1 MNNQIKKIALISEN
15 QTVIDAIEKAVG
27 SSFEINTFSNG
38 IILYNQLSTSS
49 DGYCM
54 ILSEASLLDVH
65 GVPLKST
72 IEKLGYGHLPFYLI
86 VDKTSPSDIVVAISK
101 GVSDFIQKPIDGKLL
116 KTRLDFQMKHP
127 IGKVQTTGFTPLKES
142 STPFVKRSFDII
154 VAGLILL
161 GLLPLFLI
169 VAILIKL
176 ESRGPVFYYSYRV
189 GTGYNIFKFYK
200 FRSMDPDADAKLQ
213 QLKHLNQYNVTEG
226 EKTETN
232 LPPVEVSNDVK
243 ELCEFCEQ
251 AGGGCLQPMYDDNK
265 MVCEKILL
273 AKKDS
278 NQDSAFIKIKDDPR
292 VTKIGK
298 FIRNTSIDEL
308 PQLWNVLRG
317 DMSLVGNR
325 PLPLYEAEKITTD
338 KYALRFL
345 GPAGI
350 TGLWQ
355 VEKRGRGAMSED
367 ERLSLDNDYVKNFS
381 VWFDLK
387 ILLRTIPAL
396 FQSENV

>member
-1 MNNQIKKIALISEN
+1 
-15 QTVIDAIEKAVG
+15 
-27 SSFEINTFSNG
+27 
-38 IILYNQLSTSS
+38 
-49 DGYCM
+49 
-54 ILSEASLLDVH
+54 
-65 GVPLKST
+65 
-72 IEKLGYGHLPFYLI
+72 
-86 VDKTSPSDIVVAISK
+86 
-101 GVSDFIQKPIDGKLL
+101 
-116 KTRLDFQMKHP
+116 
-127 IGKVQTTGFTPLKES
+127 
-142 STPFVKRSFDII
+142 
-154 VAGLILL
+154 
-161 GLLPLFLI
+161 
-169 VAILIKL
+169 
-176 ESRGPVFYYSYRV
+176 
-189 GTGYNIFKFYK
+189 
-200 FRSMDPDADAKLQ
+200 
-213 QLKHLNQYNVTEG
+213 
-226 EKTETN
+226 
-232 LPPVEVSNDVK
+232 
-243 ELCEFCEQ
+243 
-251 AGGGCLQPMYDDNK
+251 

>member
-1 MNNQIKKIALISEN
+1 
-15 QTVIDAIEKAVG
+15 
-27 SSFEINTFSNG
+27 
-38 IILYNQLSTSS
+38 
-49 DGYCM
+49 
-54 ILSEASLLDVH
+54 
-65 GVPLKST
+65 
-72 IEKLGYGHLPFYLI
+72 
-86 VDKTSPSDIVVAISK
+86 
-101 GVSDFIQKPIDGKLL
+101 
-116 KTRLDFQMKHP
+116 
-127 IGKVQTTGFTPLKES
+127 
-142 STPFVKRSFDII
+142 
-154 VAGLILL
+154 
-161 GLLPLFLI
+161 
-169 VAILIKL
+169 
-176 ESRGPVFYYSYRV
+176 
-189 GTGYNIFKFYK
+189 
-200 FRSMDPDADAKLQ
+200 MDPDADAKLQ
-213 QLKHLNQYNVTEG
+213 QLKHLNQYNVAEG
-226 EKTETN
+226 EEVETII
-232 LPPVEVSNDVK
+232 PPVEVSNEVK

-278 NQDSAFIKIKDDPR
+278 NKDSAFIKIKDDPR

-308 PQLWNVLRG
+308 PQLWNVLKG

>member
-1 MNNQIKKIALISEN
+1 M
-15 QTVIDAIEKAVG
+15 D
-27 SSFEINTFSNG
+27 
-38 IILYNQLSTSS
+38 
-49 DGYCM
+49 
-54 ILSEASLLDVH
+54 
-65 GVPLKST
+65 
-72 IEKLGYGHLPFYLI
+72 KLGYGHLPFFLL
-86 VDKTSPSDIVVAISK
+86 VDRLSREDILKAIK
-101 GVSDFIQKPIDGKLL
+101 AGIADLFIKPVNRKKLR
-116 KTRLDFQMKHP
+116 TRIAFQIKHP
-127 IGKVQTTGFTPLKES
+127 ISRLKNRKITKIQS
-142 STPFVKRSFDII
+142 YKIPFLKRLLDLVVS
-154 VAGLILL
+154 GLILL
-161 GLLPLFLI
+161 LLSPLFLI
-169 VAILIKL
+169 VALLIRI

-200 FRSMDPDADAKLQ
+200 FRSMDPDADARLQ
-213 QLKHLNQYNVTEG
+213 QLKHLNQYNQPGSTHTRVEG
-226 EKTETN
+226 EKSDPALN
-232 LPPVEVSNDVK
+232 SHSVK

-251 AGGGCLQPMYDDNK
+251 AGGGCLQPLYDDNQ

-273 AKKDS
+273 AKKNS

-292 VTKIGK
+292 VTRIGK

-308 PQLWNVLRG
+308 PQLWNVLKG

-355 VEKRGRGAMSED
+355 VEKRGRGEMSEE

-381 VWFDLK
+381 FWFDLK
-387 ILLRTIPAL
+387 ILLRTVPAL